1 MKKILSIFA
10 VLLIASTCAG
20 CKNEAPKPEEE
31 VQTEKNQEK
40 TVLNIKNET
49 SKKLWNIRCD
59 GKSFTYNSSDTL
71 APSKSYSVDYDRK
84 VEGYIHFDIVWK
96 DAYLTSDFEISSVR
110 SNDLIIVEKDKQK
123 TVIITDNTLVIPE
136 GKQHPVPLISLKP
149 AFLYVKFNTS
159 KETILQD
166 SIRYAGNAVCRWISS
181 DELFI
186 RCEEDADD
194 YINFTAQYTDH
205 GDIIGSIPV
214 KMHTKTSIK
223 KGEIKTVTIS
233 DDSEVST
240 TEGCVCTI
248 KQLNIL
254 SRLTIINN
262 SNVQIEKIHF
272 GDKLYDGQLKR
283 GEKYTFAF
291 LGSGRQEGKC
301 QVVIN
306 DKIYNVM
313 FKDEPYVHSRENTDF
328 VINDDTEVYYNGNL
342 YTIKNMPAE

>member
-20 CKNEAPKPEEE
+20 CKNETPKPKPEEE

-49 SKKLWNIRCD
+49 SQKLWNIRCD
-59 GKSFTYNSSDTL
+59 GNSFTHSI
-71 APSKSYSVDYDRK
+71 APSESYGVDYDRK

-96 DAYLTSDFEISSVR
+96 GASLTSNFVISSVR

-159 KETILQD
+159 EKTILWD

-194 YINFTAQYTDH
+194 YINFTAQYTDIL

-214 KMHTKTSIK
+214 KMHTKMSIK

-313 FKDEPYVHSRENTDF
+313 FKDEPYVDSRENTDF